1 MLLLHRVEILVLCRA
16 HHEPLYSLEL
26 AVYRNWGVKN
36 CLDWETFTVF
46 DHILINS
53 TFAHGTV
60 NSNWEARRGKESEDY
75 IFCHLWAASRAMQ
88 RSGTGEH
95 WLSFNTLYFLWI
107 KRIGS
112 PFLVCLQT
120 VVRFSFLHDLKK
132 TTCASMSVMRCKVH
146 IQCSCGYVTIAFK
159 MD

>member
-107 KRIGS
+107 GFSLSSNSSQIFIFACSKKDHLCLHVSDEVQS
-112 PFLVCLQT
+112 PHSVLVWLCDYC
-120 VVRFSFLHDLKK
+120 F
-132 TTCASMSVMRCKVH
+132 
-146 IQCSCGYVTIAFK
+146 
-159 MD
+159 